1 MNLNKRLDRLESIKQ
16 NESNKPYMTLGE
28 LYEWQH
34 TPEGKAELDKLYN
47 ENRHDESE
55 Q

>member
-1 MNLNKRLDRLESIKQ
+1 MNLNNRIEKLEAVTQ
-16 NESNKPYMTLGE
+16 DESKKNYMTLGE
-28 LYEWQH
+28 LYDWQE

-47 ENRHDESE
+47 ENRYEPE